1 MNQILMV
8 ENKKKSKKKKSY
20 SGPIEIK
27 NIIRFF
33 AIVIIIFAFCI
44 IGQSVHA
51 MYREAKGNN
60 TNNLATIALTRQ
72 NDTLIVDVQSEFI
85 IEKFKYNWKN

>member
-27 NIIRFF
+27 NII
-33 AIVIIIFAFCI
+33 
-44 IGQSVHA
+44 S
-51 MYREAKGNN
+51 MP
-60 TNNLATIALTRQ
+60 
-72 NDTLIVDVQSEFI
+72 LIPKKS
-85 IEKFKYNWKN
+85 